1 MTDVVSALVQISQ
14 PPSEK
19 ASFNTWLEMADAV
32 AFLRRN
38 VQEDE
43 FVMYAIMQHTYIHGV
58 LVPVSVVDP
67 PNIEDLLSWN
77 CTAYSGWGV
86 VFASSP
92 HPSVAIAPPL
102 DGTGSSTL
110 DKGEQLVFARS
121 FEGRLG
127 EEDYHEILQKFLHIS
142 EIHFVP
148 ERSAY
153 CRFDKHGDIEDVIR
167 VVEIPAKAGE
177 FGGTVITFKR
187 DVLDRYLALTDSA
200 IVRTFDFT
208 RLWLSRFG
216 MWSKGH
222 EAQLVKNDALFYRKH
237 VEPGHASYMRG
248 CQIVSSSMSKE
259 SIARD
264 FWRPSS
270 EKREYESFIAH
281 DWKNNVVKE
290 ISCAPG
296 QTANYFTESNLPF
309 ELSPAF
315 FRPEVLSKYKADSEK
330 YRLGERSITCR
341 SAWHLK
347 NYDINEAGQVH
358 TYLVYLRNLPHEEQ
372 LYWKSYNE
380 APKGPISKRAF
391 LRDFEG
397 SWEPLYDPLETLK
410 DSVRTLHASQVPW
423 WTLRSAELIDRV
435 HYPATSSPDE
445 WATELLQLDQMIVE
459 GFESK
464 WLRNKAQMLGRNP
477 DPKFA
482 SLALVEECLIA
493 LGFAEDDARR
503 IVAPLR
509 KTHDLRS
516 KLKGHA
522 SGKESVAKIR
532 QEALAE
538 HGTYRDHFRVLCGEC
553 DKSIRAIARAFK
565 GVT

>member
-1 MTDVVSALVQISQ
+1 MTDVVSTLTQMSQ
-14 PPSEK
+14 PPPEK
-19 ASFNTWLEMADAV
+19 ASFNAWLEMADAV

-58 LVPVSVVDP
+58 LVPVSAVDP

-92 HPSVAIAPPL
+92 QPSVAIAPPL

-121 FEGRLG
+121 FEGRVG
-127 EEDYHEILQKFLHIS
+127 EEDYYEILQKFLHIS

-167 VVEIPAKAGE
+167 IVEIPAKVGE
-177 FGGTVITFKR
+177 FGGTVITFRR
-187 DVLDRYLALTDSA
+187 DALDRYLALTDSA

-208 RLWLSRFG
+208 RLQPSHFG

-222 EAQLVKNDALFYRKH
+222 EAQLVKNDDLFYRKH
-237 VEPGHASYMRG
+237 VEPGHTSYMRG
-248 CQIVSSSMSKE
+248 CQIMSSSMSKE

-270 EKREYESFIAH
+270 ERREYESFIAH

-290 ISCAPG
+290 MSCAPG
-296 QTANYFTESNLPF
+296 KTANYFTDSDLPF

-315 FRPEVLSKYKADSEK
+315 FTAEVLSKYKADSEK

-341 SAWHLK
+341 SA
-347 NYDINEAGQVH
+347 
-358 TYLVYLRNLPHEEQ
+358 
-372 LYWKSYNE
+372 
-380 APKGPISKRAF
+380 
-391 LRDFEG
+391 
-397 SWEPLYDPLETLK
+397 
-410 DSVRTLHASQVPW
+410 
-423 WTLRSAELIDRV
+423 
-435 HYPATSSPDE
+435 
-445 WATELLQLDQMIVE
+445 
-459 GFESK
+459 
-464 WLRNKAQMLGRNP
+464 
-477 DPKFA
+477 
-482 SLALVEECLIA
+482 
-493 LGFAEDDARR
+493 
-503 IVAPLR
+503 
-509 KTHDLRS
+509 
-516 KLKGHA
+516 
-522 SGKESVAKIR
+522 
-532 QEALAE
+532 
-538 HGTYRDHFRVLCGEC
+538 
-553 DKSIRAIARAFK
+553 
-565 GVT
+565 